1 MPKGKPWTKEE
12 VEKLRGLVEDKQPWK
27 VIAAE
32 LHRSEGAIRQKCR
45 RLGLEVVV
53 DKKPQKPRTT
63 TSTLLPSGIVTHEQV
78 LQVLA
83 GAMKKAAEPGLDKFE
98 IMRLKVLVDAAKTY
112 DSVLEKFERW
122 VEIEARLLEMDGK
135 IAELKKE
142 LKKAKGNVS

>member
-1 MPKGKPWTKEE
+1 MPKGKPWTKQEI
-12 VEKLRGLVEDKQPWK
+12 EKLRSLVEDKQPWK

-53 DKKPQKPRTT
+53 GKKPQKPRTT
-63 TSTLLPSGIVTHEQV
+63 TSTLLPSDIVTHEQV
-78 LQVLA
+78 LRVLA

-122 VEIEARLLEMDGK
+122 VEIETRLLEVDKK
-135 IAELKKE
+135 ISELQKI
-142 LKKAKGNVS
+142 KGNAS